1 MKSIFSGLEAAVLGM
16 VVIRVI
22 SGLIEL
28 SAAALM
34 FRFNSVEKAVAINA
48 LLAVV
53 GPVVLISTM
62 AIGLVGMADKLS
74 VGKLLLI
81 GAGVALIL
89 IGLRK

>member
-16 VVIRVI
+16 VLIRII

-74 VGKLLLI
+74 VGKLLFI

-89 IGLRK
+89 VGLRK